1 MTSITEKSIVQPRI
15 KGRIKQ
21 ENPCFMGCIKVYLF
35 EWFSHIFPFSVTEEK
50 IFFDSK
56 RKKRK
61 QHQQAAE
68 MNKRL
73 NKMRKRRISAHAL
86 QILHTIHKASSPG
99 DKPHSPK
106 SMKGFVPSSRLQALF
121 DRYDIESD
129 SEDSSSID
137 YDALALDF
145 SNSGD
150 IYHNLRKMWSM
161 YVINGDVN
169 NDVIENDDV
178 ELDIDYDAMI
188 TDDFPPT
195 NHNSEVFLDNP
206 NVSDMTRRYSEVSQE
221 KDKQSNSSSIRLA
234 LSNPPSILRQELHEA
249 NNHYS
254 NDPSITFT
262 TKL

>member
-1 MTSITEKSIVQPRI
+1 
-15 KGRIKQ
+15 
-21 ENPCFMGCIKVYLF
+21 
-35 EWFSHIFPFSVTEEK
+35 
-50 IFFDSK
+50 
-56 RKKRK
+56 
-61 QHQQAAE
+61 
-68 MNKRL
+68 
-73 NKMRKRRISAHAL
+73 MRKRKISAHAL

-99 DKPHSPK
+99 EKPRSPK
-106 SMKGFVPSSRLQALF
+106 SIKGFVPSSRLQALF

-145 SNSGD
+145 SESGD

-169 NDVIENDDV
+169 NDVIEDNDV

-188 TDDFPPT
+188 TDDFPAG
-195 NHNSEVFLDNP
+195 NNSDVFLDNS
-206 NVSDMTRRYSEVSQE
+206 NVTHMTRRYSEGSQE

-234 LSNPPSILRQELHEA
+234 VSNPPSILRQELNRSNSHC
-249 NNHYS
+249 S
-254 NDPSITFT
+254 NDPSILLT